1 MAKAKYDAV
10 LQAVHYKSNGQVD
23 WVRTFQRR
31 GPIWSDYVLLNRQEL
46 VSELKS
52 GKVYVTGRRV
62 PYMAG
67 TFEVEEPV
75 RLLTNGSERI
85 VVGEDNS
92 DHDYLKG
99 VPII

>member
-1 MAKAKYDAV
+1 MAKPKYDAV
-10 LQAVHYKSNGQVD
+10 LQAVHYTSNGQVD

-46 VSELKS
+46 VNELKS
-52 GKVYVTGRRV
+52 GKVYVTGRRIQ
-62 PYMAG
+62 YMAG

-75 RLLTNGSERI
+75 RLLTNGSERV
-85 VVGEDNS
+85 VVGDKDS
-92 DHDYLKG
+92 GRDYLKG